1 MNRAADADGHARE
14 QEGHQQVA
22 AGVAFTEMPLDL
34 GRTRL
39 DGSVDEGGE
48 LVGVGAIRLAP
59 GSDGCCS
66 PVHSQH

>member
-1 MNRAADADGHARE
+1 MDRAADTDGHPGE

-34 GRTRL
+34 GRPRL
-39 DGSVDEGGE
+39 DRSVDEGGE

-59 GSDGCCS
+59 GSDGCS
-66 PVHSQH
+66 SVHSQQ